1 MPHGDVLLYLLGD
14 LVVIVLAARGFGAVA
29 RRFNQPAVIGEVLSG
44 IVLGPTV
51 LGRIMPSAPAWLFPP
66 EVPLKAI
73 ADLGLVFF
81 MFLVGLELDTHLMRK
96 EGRRALQIS
105 LSGVL
110 TPFILGA
117 LLAILLVPVN
127 NAGVFQEG
135 TKHPPSTLAFALFL
149 GAAMSITAFPILA
162 RIMVETGLYRA
173 PWAWRRSARRRLTTR
188 SPGSCSRG

>member
-1 MPHGDVLLYLLGD
+1 M
-14 LVVIVLAARGFGAVA
+14 
-29 RRFNQPAVIGEVLSG
+29 
-44 IVLGPTV
+44 
-51 LGRIMPSAPAWLFPP
+51 
-66 EVPLKAI
+66 
-73 ADLGLVFF
+73 
-81 MFLVGLELDTHLMRK
+81 
-96 EGRRALQIS
+96 
-105 LSGVL
+105 L

-162 RIMVETGLYRA
+162 RIMVETGLYRRR
-173 PWAWRRSARRRLTTR
+173 WAWRRSARRRLTTR